1 MEIERAQSAKRL
13 NKEIA
18 VFGLPILDEPDRSGT
33 RTSRRNSRSP
43 VPNSA
48 ERAKNRRKV

>member
-1 MEIERAQSAKRL
+1 MEIERAQSARRL
-13 NKEIA
+13 SKIA
-18 VFGLPILDEPDRSGT
+18 VFGLPILDEPNRAGT

-48 ERAKNRRKV
+48 ERA